1 MICEIIM
8 FVYMPHEH
16 ANFAIDISNNPI
28 LTFLEAFSIALHLAD
43 SYFVSYSLAPPRI
56 ERMNDDD
63 DGMLLLMTP
72 LTLLIP
78 PPRRLVH
85 AEALPLRVDIVAREK
100 MQFLMVI
107 YIEMILLLLFAA
119 VIYCEWTVEGTK
131 MTGRVASC
139 SPRKMACFFES

>member
-56 ERMNDDD
+56 DRMTED
-63 DGMLLLMTP
+63 DGVFLLMTP

-78 PPRRLVH
+78 PPPRRFVH

-107 YIEMILLLLFAA
+107 I
-119 VIYCEWTVEGTK
+119 
-131 MTGRVASC
+131 
-139 SPRKMACFFES
+139 

>member
-1 MICEIIM
+1 MICETFM
-8 FVYMPHEH
+8 YKRCTDMQLC
-16 ANFAIDISNNPI
+16 NRNMYNPT
-28 LTFLEAFSIALHLAD
+28 LTFLEALSIALHLAD

-56 ERMNDDD
+56 DRMTDD

-85 AEALPLRVDIVAREK
+85 AVELPLRVDIVAREK

-119 VIYCEWTVEGTK
+119 VIYCELEGTK

>member
-56 ERMNDDD
+56 DRMTND
-63 DGMLLLMTP
+63 GVLLLMTL

-107 YIEMILLLLFAA
+107 I
-119 VIYCEWTVEGTK
+119 
-131 MTGRVASC
+131 
-139 SPRKMACFFES
+139 